1 MVIGQKT
8 IQKINNSV
16 NYNNSSSLV
25 IHINDNW
32 VVFCLFSKTKLID
45 LNKVNFLHEKK
56 SAFILKTIKK
66 YLKSFSKKN
75 TPIKV
80 KLIYYNK
87 SSALVPHYLFDDKNS
102 LNYLKYNTRIQIND
116 LAANDLILEDQINNV
131 YIPYT
136 DINNYIFEKF
146 KAFDFYHYS
155 SVLLEK
161 LSNEI
166 TDNFSQKVFLN
177 INNSFIDILYFKNK
191 QLIFFNSFDYKSKED
206 ILYYLLFT
214 FSELSLNPDNIHLV
228 CCGLIDLDS
237 ELYALLYNYIRNIEL
252 LEFHEIE
259 GIESNILKSN
269 VLLSSFQ

>member
-32 VVFCLFSKTKLID
+32 VVFCLFNKTKLVDI
-45 LNKVNFLHEKK
+45 NKINFLHEKK

-161 LSNEI
+161 LSNEL

>member
-8 IQKINNSV
+8 IQKINNTV
-16 NYNNSSSLV
+16 NYNSPSLV
-25 IHINDNW
+25 IHINENW
-32 VVFCLFSKTKLID
+32 VVFCFFNDTKLID
-45 LNKVNFLHEKK
+45 LNKINFLQEKK
-56 SAFILKTIKK
+56 STFILKTIKK

-75 TPIKV
+75 APKKA

-87 SSALVPHYLFDDKNS
+87 SSALVPHDLFDKKNS

-116 LAANDLILEDQINNV
+116 LPADDLILENQINNV
-131 YIPYT
+131 YIPFT

-155 SVLLEK
+155 SVLLDK
-161 LSNEI
+161 LSSEL

-177 INNSFIDILYFKNK
+177 VNNKFIDILYFKNK

-214 FSELSLNPDNIHLV
+214 FSELSLNPETSHLI
-228 CCGLIDLDS
+228 CCGLVGLES
-237 ELYALLYNYIRNIEL
+237 ELYGLLYNYIRNIEL
-252 LEFHEIE
+252 LEFEEIQ
-259 GIESNILKSN
+259 GIDSNILKSN
-269 VLLSSFQ
+269 ILLSNF

>member
-1 MVIGQKT
+1 MIIKT

-66 YLKSFSKKN
+66 YLKSFSNKN

-161 LSNEI
+161 LSNEL

-237 ELYALLYNYIRNIEL
+237 ELYELLYNYIRNIEL
-252 LEFHEIE
+252 LEFQEIE

>member
-1 MVIGQKT
+1 M
-8 IQKINNSV
+8 
-16 NYNNSSSLV
+16 
-25 IHINDNW
+25 
-32 VVFCLFSKTKLID
+32 
-45 LNKVNFLHEKK
+45 
-56 SAFILKTIKK
+56 
-66 YLKSFSKKN
+66 
-75 TPIKV
+75 
-80 KLIYYNK
+80 
-87 SSALVPHYLFDDKNS
+87 
-102 LNYLKYNTRIQIND
+102 
-116 LAANDLILEDQINNV
+116 AANDLILEDQINNV

-161 LSNEI
+161 LSNEL
-166 TDNFSQKVFLN
+166 TDNFSHKVFLN

-228 CCGLIDLDS
+228 CCGFIDLDS

-269 VLLSSFQ
+269 VLLSSFK

>member
-16 NYNNSSSLV
+16 NYNNSLSLV

-116 LAANDLILEDQINNV
+116 LAAIDNDSL
-131 YIPYT
+131 YKK
-136 DINNYIFEKF
+136 YIF
-146 KAFDFYHYS
+146 
-155 SVLLEK
+155 
-161 LSNEI
+161 
-166 TDNFSQKVFLN
+166 NFTLC
-177 INNSFIDILYFKNK
+177 
-191 QLIFFNSFDYKSKED
+191 E
-206 ILYYLLFT
+206 
-214 FSELSLNPDNIHLV
+214 
-228 CCGLIDLDS
+228 
-237 ELYALLYNYIRNIEL
+237 
-252 LEFHEIE
+252 
-259 GIESNILKSN
+259 
-269 VLLSSFQ
+269 

>member
-1 MVIGQKT
+1 
-8 IQKINNSV
+8 
-16 NYNNSSSLV
+16 
-25 IHINDNW
+25 

-161 LSNEI
+161 LSNEL
-166 TDNFSQKVFLN
+166 TENFSQKVFLN

>member
-25 IHINDNW
+25 IHINENW
-32 VVFCLFSKTKLID
+32 VVFCLFNKTKLID

-56 SAFILKTIKK
+56 STFILKTTKK

-75 TPIKV
+75 TPNKV

-87 SSALVPHYLFDDKNS
+87 SSALVPHDLFDDKNS
-102 LNYLKYNTRIQIND
+102 LNYLKYNARIQIND

-131 YIPYT
+131 YIPHT

-155 SVLLEK
+155 SVLIEK
-161 LSNEI
+161 LSNEL
-166 TDNFSQKVFLN
+166 TDNFSQNVFLN

-191 QLIFFNSFDYKSKED
+191 QLIFFNSFDYNSNED

-214 FSELSLNPDNIHLV
+214 FSELSLNPDKIHLV
-228 CCGLIDLDS
+228 CCGPIDLDS

-252 LEFHEIE
+252 LKFQEIE

-269 VLLSSFQ
+269 ILLCSFQ

>member
-8 IQKINNSV
+8 IQKIINSV
-16 NYNNSSSLV
+16 NYNSSSLV
-25 IHINDNW
+25 IHINENW
-32 VVFCLFSKTKLID
+32 VVFCLFNKTRLID

-56 SAFILKTIKK
+56 STFILKTIKK

-75 TPIKV
+75 IPKKV

-87 SSALVPHYLFDDKNS
+87 SSTLVPSELFDHKNS
-102 LNYLKYNTRIQIND
+102 LNYLKYTTTIQTND
-116 LAANDLILEDQINNV
+116 LAANDLIFEDQINNV

-146 KAFDFYHYS
+146 KVFDFYHYS

-161 LSNEI
+161 LSNEL

-252 LEFHEIE
+252 LEFQEIE

-269 VLLSSFQ
+269 VLLSSFK